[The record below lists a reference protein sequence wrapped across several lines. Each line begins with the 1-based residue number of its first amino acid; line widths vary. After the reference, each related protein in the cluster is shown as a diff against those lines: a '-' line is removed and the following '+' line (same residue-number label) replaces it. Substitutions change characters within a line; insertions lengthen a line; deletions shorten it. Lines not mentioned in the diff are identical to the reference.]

1 MDGFPH
7 CNFLQTH
14 DDFTNRVV
22 SFVFSDDDLE
32 LSINVLL
39 DGEESILEFTDIPDS
54 EVSYGDHIVV
64 FTSCLSNQG
73 AGVGWGWFWS
83 MVRLGSGGAGGVG
96 VKRGWI
102 GVGMGIGVG
111 F

>member
-64 FTSCLSNQG
+64 FTPCLSNQG
-73 AGVGWGWFWS
+73 AGVGAGVVLKHGQIGEW
-83 MVRLGSGGAGGVG
+83 GAGGVG

-102 GVGMGIGVG
+102 GVGIGIGMG